1 MQDVSLLW
9 TLGPGELLMIV
20 IVAIFVFGPKRLPEL
35 GKALGEGLSSF
46 RDASKGQLPSGE
58 KEKKGGEGEA

>member
-20 IVAIFVFGPKRLPEL
+20 IVAIFFFGPKRLPEI
-35 GKALGEGLSSF
+35 GKAMGDGLRSF
-46 RDASKGQLPSGE
+46 RDASKSQLPEGE
-58 KEKKGGEGEA
+58 KKEGES

>member
-20 IVAIFVFGPKRLPEL
+20 IVAIFIFGPKRLPEL
-35 GKALGEGLSSF
+35 GKAMGEGLSSF
-46 RDASKGQLPSGE
+46 RDASKGQLPNGE
-58 KEKKGGEGEA
+58 KEKKEGEA

>member
-35 GKALGEGLSSF
+35 GKAMGDGLRSF
-46 RDASKGQLPSGE
+46 RDASKGDKDKELPPSDHT
-58 KEKKGGEGEA
+58 

>member
-46 RDASKGQLPSGE
+46 RDASKGEKSKELPPADRE
-58 KEKKGGEGEA
+58 

>member
-20 IVAIFVFGPKRLPEL
+20 IVAIFIFGPKRLPEL
-35 GKALGEGLSSF
+35 GKAMGEGLSSF
-46 RDASKGQLPSGE
+46 RDASKGQQLPAGE
-58 KEKKGGEGEA
+58 KEKKDGEA

>member
-35 GKALGEGLSSF
+35 GRAMGDGLRSF
-46 RDASKGQLPSGE
+46 RDASKGQLADGE
-58 KEKKGGEGEA
+58 KERKGGEGEA